1 MTDYNAAA
9 QTLIARLNAPAQ
21 YHSVWIRTEVDQD
34 GQFQKA
40 LCVSIRPG
48 HENKVKIPTEHMGIP
63 VTRVP
68 WPEGS

>member
-21 YHSVWIRTEVDQD
+21 FHSVWIRTHVSDKGE
-34 GQFQKA
+34 FQKE
-40 LCVSIRPG
+40 LCISIRPG
-48 HENKVKIPTEHMGIP
+48 KEHQVKIPDEHMGIP
-63 VTRVP
+63 VVRVP